1 MVTTGSQNV
10 MMPCKIVFPVES
22 KNYMSMIVMIYE
34 LFRKIAFGDEESWWT
49 TSGNKG
55 TWVFVT
61 LKEVRTRVEGDPK
74 PRNLENPKVS
84 CLP

>member
-1 MVTTGSQNV
+1 

-61 LKEVRTRVEGDPK
+61 LKEV
-74 PRNLENPKVS
+74 
-84 CLP
+84 